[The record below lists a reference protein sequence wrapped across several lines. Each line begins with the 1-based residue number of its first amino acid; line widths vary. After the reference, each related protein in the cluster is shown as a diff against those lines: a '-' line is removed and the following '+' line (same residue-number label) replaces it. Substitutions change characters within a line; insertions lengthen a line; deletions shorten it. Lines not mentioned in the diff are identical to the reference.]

1 MGVEI
6 ERKFLVKDIPDDLE
20 KYSYHLIEQG
30 YLNVRP
36 AIRVRRED
44 DYYYMTYKGEIV
56 GSKDHLGL
64 DNERFMD
71 NPEDMDS
78 DVEDRIGK
86 VEYNMALDP
95 ASYDHMV
102 RKADG
107 NIICKKRY
115 LIPLNEDAFD
125 QEYLLKRPELSEM
138 MRSGDIKI
146 ELDIFDEPFDG
157 TVVAE
162 VEFPD
167 EEAAADYRPA
177 SWFGEEVTGDPKY
190 SNAYMSSLP
199 AELIKN
205 IKW

>member
-6 ERKFLVKDIPDDLE
+6 ERKFLVRSLPENID
-20 KYSYHLIEQG
+20 KYPCHYIEQG

-44 DYYYMTYKGEIV
+44 DIFYMTYKGEIV

-71 NPEDMDS
+71 MSEEMDS
-78 DVEDRIGK
+78 GVAERIGK

-95 ASYDHMV
+95 ASYDHMLN
-102 RKADG
+102 KTDG
-107 NIICKKRY
+107 NIIRKKRY
-115 LIPLNEDAFD
+115 LIPLNEDGFSL
-125 QEYLLKRPELSEM
+125 EYLLERPELDMKIKAGEV
-138 MRSGDIKI
+138 KI
-146 ELDIFDEPFDG
+146 ELDVFEEPFDG

-167 EEAAADYRPA
+167 EEAAADYKPA
-177 SWFGEEVTGDPKY
+177 AWFSDEVTGDPKY

-199 AELIKN
+199 PDLIGS

>member
-6 ERKFLVKDIPDDLE
+6 ERKFLIKDIPDDIDR
-20 KYSYHLIEQG
+20 YPFHIIEQG

-44 DYYYMTYKGEIV
+44 DIYYMTYKGEIV
-56 GSKDHLGL
+56 GSKDHSGL
-64 DNERFMD
+64 DNEPFLEHA
-71 NPEDMDS
+71 EDLDS
-78 DVEDRIGK
+78 DVSDRIGK
-86 VEYNMALDP
+86 IEYNMALDP

-107 NIICKKRY
+107 NIIRKKRY

-125 QEYLLKRPELSEM
+125 PGYIKIRPDLADKM
-138 MRSGDIKI
+138 KSGDIKI
-146 ELDIFDEPFDG
+146 ELDVFDEPFEH

-167 EEAAADYRPA
+167 EEAAAGYRPA

-199 AELIKN
+199 ENIIKN
-205 IKW
+205 IMW

>member
-6 ERKFLVKDIPDDLE
+6 ERKFIVRSLPGDLD
-20 KYSYHLIEQG
+20 KYPYHVIEQG

-44 DYYYMTYKGEIV
+44 DIYYMTYKGEIV

-64 DNERFMD
+64 DNEMFMD
-71 NPEDMDS
+71 TREEKDS
-78 DVEDRIGK
+78 EVAERIGK

-95 ASYDHMV
+95 ASYDHML

-107 NIICKKRY
+107 NIIRKKRY
-115 LIPLNEDAFD
+115 LIPLNEDAFTG
-125 QEYLLKRPELSEM
+125 EYLMGRPELARTME
-138 MRSGDIKI
+138 SGKIKI
-146 ELDIFDEPFDG
+146 ELDVFDEPFEG

-162 VEFPD
+162 IEFPD
-167 EEAAADYRPA
+167 EKTAADYKPA
-177 SWFGEEVTGDPKY
+177 SWFDEEVTGDPKY

-199 AELIKN
+199 AELIGS
-205 IKW
+205 IHW

>member
-6 ERKFLVKDIPDDLE
+6 ERKFLIKNPPEDIDRYP
-20 KYSYHLIEQG
+20 YHVIEQG

-44 DYYYMTYKGEIV
+44 DVYYMTYKGEIV
-56 GSKDHLGL
+56 GVKDHTGL
-64 DNERFMD
+64 DNERFMEIH
-71 NPEDMDS
+71 EDKAH
-78 DVEDRIGK
+78 DVRDRIGK
-86 VEYNMALDP
+86 VEYNMALDA

-107 NIICKKRY
+107 NIIKKKRY
-115 LIPLNEDAFD
+115 LVPLNKDAYD
-125 QEYLLKRPELSEM
+125 AEYLMKRPELKDM
-138 MRSGDIKI
+138 MESGEIKI
-146 ELDIFDEPFDG
+146 ELDVFEEPFG
-157 TVVAE
+157 KTVVAE

-167 EEAAADYRPA
+167 EEAALNYRPA

-199 AELIKN
+199 EDI
-205 IKW
+205 IRMTKW

>member
-6 ERKFLVKDIPDDLE
+6 ERKFIVKSLPEDYD
-20 KYSYHLIEQG
+20 KYPYHVIEQG

-44 DYYYMTYKGEIV
+44 DIYYMTYKGEIV

-64 DNERFMD
+64 DNERFM
-71 NPEDMDS
+71 EGS
-78 DVEDRIGK
+78 DEKGSEVAERIGK

-95 ASYDHMV
+95 ASYDHLV

-107 NIICKKRY
+107 NIIRKKRY
-115 LIPLNEDAFD
+115 LIPLNEDAFT
-125 QEYLLKRPELSEM
+125 QEYLKEYPELAGKIG
-138 MRSGDIKI
+138 SGEVKI
-146 ELDIFDEPFDG
+146 ELDVFDEPFKG

-167 EEAAADYRPA
+167 EKAAADYRPA

-199 AELIKN
+199 ADLIGS
-205 IKW
+205 IHW